1 MRIGVNTRLLLEGK
15 LEGIGYFEEQLLQRI
30 TKEHKDDEFVF
41 FFDRRYSKKFV
52 FSSNVKPVVI
62 ALPTRLPI
70 LWKIYFDYLLPIY
83 CKIYKID
90 VFFSPENYI
99 PKIKSIPII
108 STVHDLNFIHNLN
121 YIGNKSHRKYFVKYF
136 PKFIKRSDE
145 IITVSNFSKNDIIS
159 LSKELKVDKEELSNK
174 IDVVYNAANT
184 IYQPQTAE
192 TNNQTKQKYSEGKDY
207 FYFVGAIHKRKNLT
221 NLFNAFDSF
230 KDKTQSDVKL
240 IIIGNKKWWHGE
252 IEDSYNQMRHKD
264 DVVFTGRLDA
274 QQVCL
279 IASASIG
286 LVFVSLFEGFGIP
299 IVEAFQTKTPV
310 ITSNTTS
317 MPEVADKAAIIVNP
331 YDVNQISDAMISL
344 YSNKELRENLINQAI
359 ERNKYF
365 SWEKSSNKL
374 WTIIN
379 NTAKKKK
386 K

>member
-1 MRIGVNTRLLLEGK
+1 
-15 LEGIGYFEEQLLQRI
+15 
-30 TKEHKDDEFVF
+30 
-41 FFDRRYSKKFV
+41 
-52 FSSNVKPVVI
+52 
-62 ALPTRLPI
+62 
-70 LWKIYFDYLLPIY
+70 
-83 CKIYKID
+83 
-90 VFFSPENYI
+90 
-99 PKIKSIPII
+99 
-108 STVHDLNFIHNLN
+108 
-121 YIGNKSHRKYFVKYF
+121 
-136 PKFIKRSDE
+136 
-145 IITVSNFSKNDIIS
+145 VSNFSKNDIIS

-221 NLFNAFDSF
+221 NLFNAFDVF
-230 KDKTQSDVKL
+230 KDKTQADVKL

-317 MPEVADKAAIIVNP
+317 MPEVADKAAIIVDP